1 MHRER
6 VGVSNEGARNMVRGQ
21 RLRHTAPVK
30 RGFLTATVLLVVLAI
45 AAACTPP
52 APRGAFAVP
61 PAACTDVVLVTA
73 RGSSQEVDSDET
85 RSVHRRFREALAAQ
99 APGRSVRIL
108 ELGDLDGD
116 AAADPGGYPAFG
128 FDRILGV
135 DLTSDPV
142 NDFAVTGGY
151 NESRRVGSAEV
162 ASVID
167 QVTTACPDAR
177 LVVVGTSMGA
187 DAVAQGLPNVPNE
200 QLERID
206 ALHLFGDPRFMV
218 GPWARAPRAWIPSG
232 HGLLG
237 VRAPYVPPALAPR
250 TVSWCGEFDGTCTA
264 QWHMSIFQLLPFCE
278 QLRQFAWCSTRH
290 TDYDFWAHQS
300 AMAEAVGAVVR
311 RAGWQPAT

>member
-1 MHRER
+1 
-6 VGVSNEGARNMVRGQ
+6 MVPGRCV
-21 RLRHTAPVK
+21 RHTARV
-30 RGFLTATVLLVVLAI
+30 RRRFLTTVVLLGVLAV

-52 APRGAFAVP
+52 VTRGAFTVP
-61 PAACTDVVLVTA
+61 AAACTEVVLLTA
-73 RGSSQEVDSDET
+73 RGSSQEVASGET
-85 RSVHRRFREALAAQ
+85 LSVHERFRSAMSQL
-99 APGRSVRIL
+99 APGRTLRIL
-108 ELGDLDGD
+108 ELGDLDAD
-116 AAADPGGYPAFG
+116 RVLDPGGYPAFG
-128 FDRILGV
+128 FDRIVGV

-142 NDFAVTGGY
+142 DDFAVIGGY

-162 ASVID
+162 VSVVD
-167 QVTTACPDAR
+167 QVLGACPASR

-187 DAVAQGLPNVPNE
+187 DAVAQGLVDVPVD

-237 VRAPYVPPALAPR
+237 IRRQYVPPSLAPR

-278 QLRQFAWCSTRH
+278 LLRQFPWCSTRH
-290 TDYDFWAHQS
+290 TDYDYWAHEP
-300 AMAEAVGAVVR
+300 AMLEAVDAVVR
-311 RAGWQPAT
+311 RAGWQPGA